1 MSDYEKKG
9 SCLCHTVSYA
19 ITGHIN
25 IFQYC
30 HCSRC
35 RKVSGSA
42 HSSNLMIAPEH
53 FRWLTG
59 EDHVV
64 SYAPAETR
72 HFATAFCKT
81 CGSALPWF
89 AKTGKTVIIPA
100 GTLDEDPEIRP
111 TQNIFCASRANWYA
125 EPNTLQEYDELPI
138 KNS

>member
-1 MSDYEKKG
+1 MSDYEKTG
-9 SCLCHTVSYA
+9 SCLCGKISYA

-53 FRWLTG
+53 FRWLSG
-59 EDHVV
+59 EENVGHYIPV
-64 SYAPAETR
+64 ETR

-81 CGSALPWF
+81 CGSSLPWF

-100 GTLDEDPEIRP
+100 GTLDDDPEIRP
-111 TQNIFCASRANWYA
+111 SQNIFCASRSAWYVA
-125 EPNTLQEYDELPI
+125 PGTLPEHDEFPP
-138 KNS
+138 KKS